1 MIPNRDSIPQNQ
13 PRPKEA
19 VSKTA
24 GAATSINGISAGLVS
39 KVYAR
44 FMGPSFVSET
54 GLKIDQFRII

>member
-24 GAATSINGISAGLVS
+24 GTATSIGGISAGLVS
-39 KVYAR
+39 RVYAR
-44 FMGPSFVSET
+44 FMEPSFVSEK
-54 GLKIDQFRII
+54 GLKIAQLGIK

>member
-24 GAATSINGISAGLVS
+24 GAATSMGGISAGLVS
-39 KVYAR
+39 IVYAR

-54 GLKIDQFRII
+54 DFKIAQLRIK